1 MKLRLLVILFFSC
14 SLSMFSQE
22 FKSAAEYLTY
32 IEKEQGLI
40 SKSTWKYT
48 TAVAHSKSA
57 RRIDNTRKQLVKS
70 IEAAQKKISALK
82 DGYKGD
88 VEYRNQVLQFLDI
101 CKININEEYGKLID
115 MQEVAEQ
122 SYDAMEAYLL
132 MRDLV
137 NEKIDSENEKVQ
149 NGFKS
154 FALKY
159 NINITNGGSSELGEK
174 IRISNEVFDYHTA
187 LYLIFFKVNFTDG
200 NLYKAI
206 ENKDL
211 SAIQQNANTLVQ
223 YADEGLEKLKTIKPY
238 KGDSSILTTTKKT
251 MDFYK
256 KEAQQFV
263 PKVVDFLMFNDKFE
277 NAKKTLE
284 AKTAKDRSKEEIDN
298 YNAMVKQV
306 NKEIDTYNKV
316 GTANFNEKN
325 NIITEWNNVGDNFI
339 SSHVPV
345 D

>member
-1 MKLRLLVILFFSC
+1 MKLKLLLIFFLAVSANVAA
-14 SLSMFSQE
+14 QE
-22 FKSAAEYLTY
+22 FKSAVDYLNY
-32 IEKEQGLI
+32 IEKEQGQI

-88 VEYRNQVLQFLDI
+88 LEYRNQVLQYLDI
-101 CKININEEYGKLID
+101 CKININEEYSKLID

-137 NEKIDSENEKVQ
+137 NEKLDSETAKVESA
-149 NGFKS
+149 FRS

-159 NINITNGGSSELGEK
+159 NITITDGSSALGEK
-174 IRISNEVFDYHTA
+174 IKLSNEVFDYHTS
-187 LYLIFFKVNFTDG
+187 LYLIFFKVSFTDG
-200 NLYKAI
+200 NLVNSI
-206 ENKDL
+206 EKKDL
-211 SAIQQNANTLVQ
+211 SAIQQNANTLIQ
-223 YADEGLEKLKTIKPY
+223 YADEGLAKLKAIKPY
-238 KGDSSILTTTKKT
+238 KGDSSMINIAKKSLEY
-251 MDFYK
+251 FK
-256 KEAQQFV
+256 KEAQQYV
-263 PKVVDFLMFNDKFE
+263 PKIVEFIMFNDKFE
-277 NAKKTLE
+277 NARKTME
-284 AKTAKDRSKEEIDN
+284 AKTANDRSKEEIDN

-306 NKEIDTYNKV
+306 NKEIDNYNK
-316 GTANFNEKN
+316 TNNANFQEKN
-325 NIITEWNNVGDNFI
+325 NILNEWNNAGENFI
-339 SSHVPV
+339 SGHVPV